1 MGRGRIKS
9 SRTAESR
16 EKPLMR
22 GDDARDAF
30 GLGLGLPYIAFVAA
44 ADDDPVGAREH
55 ISGIAGEGVLD
66 FGLGDQDGEL
76 APERYQFGVAE
87 QVGPAEPGAFVNEA
101 FGAGRDS

>member
-66 FGLGDQDGEL
+66 FGLGDQEDRKSVVEGKSVSVS
-76 APERYQFGVAE
+76 VAL
-87 QVGPAEPGAFVNEA
+87 G
-101 FGAGRDS
+101 GRRIIKKK

>member
-44 ADDDPVGAREH
+44 ADDDHVGAREH

-66 FGLGDQDGEL
+66 FGLGDQEDRMRGGLGKRASVGVEL
-76 APERYQFGVAE
+76 G
-87 QVGPAEPGAFVNEA
+87 GGIILKKT
-101 FGAGRDS
+101 